1 LRDWPDGWARS
12 LQVARTL
19 IAPWLRRS

>member
-1 LRDWPDGWARS
+1 LRDWPDGWAQS
-12 LQVARTL
+12 LRAARAL

>member
-12 LQVARTL
+12 LQAARTL
-19 IAPWLRRS
+19 IVPWLRRS

>member
-12 LQVARTL
+12 LQAARTL